1 MQICTNP
8 RKSSSHLTEQ
18 MYSYYILFSVFVS
31 SLEPAINAQKSE
43 KSSEENFLQTITSLI
58 NQLRLIGYLEERTR
72 LFPTLRRAPGI
83 KNSRYIFRT
92 HRDKRLIS
100 LAALT
105 VGLTNR
111 GERDSSSFCP
121 VEFLL
126 IVTPRRDKIRCN
138 AELKGK
144 LKRENYHLPDPRRGL
159 GEIGNSGGIIPNR
172 VSS

>member
-1 MQICTNP
+1 MDHN
-8 RKSSSHLTEQ
+8 
-18 MYSYYILFSVFVS
+18 VVS
-31 SLEPAINAQKSE
+31 ISFNQLATSKSE
-43 KSSEENFLQTITSLI
+43 LAFFRPYVVHQVSKI
-58 NQLRLIGYLEERTR
+58 
-72 LFPTLRRAPGI
+72 
-83 KNSRYIFRT
+83 RYIFRT

-100 LAALT
+100 LATLT

-111 GERDSSSFCP
+111 GERDSSSFWP
-121 VEFLL
+121 VEFL
-126 IVTPRRDKIRCN
+126 IVTPRRDKVRCN